1 MNSAEFLLLNSD
13 GHFFYMS
20 RENDFDFWASFNN
33 FPIFVYWRHLST
45 NRMFVRTLI

>member
-13 GHFFYMS
+13 DHFFYMS

-33 FPIFVYWRHLST
+33 FPIICLLTSF
-45 NRMFVRTLI
+45 ID